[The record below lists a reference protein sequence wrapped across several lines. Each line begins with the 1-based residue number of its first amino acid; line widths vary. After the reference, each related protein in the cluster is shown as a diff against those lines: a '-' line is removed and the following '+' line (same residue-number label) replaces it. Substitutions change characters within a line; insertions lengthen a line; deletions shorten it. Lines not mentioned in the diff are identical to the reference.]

1 MILPLHE
8 RLRERL
14 LSTLRH
20 LYQLAPDA
28 LPYLPIEYPPKREL
42 GDLATPVAFE
52 LARRLRKAPRAIAQ
66 ELAAALGTID
76 SIARVEAA
84 PSGYLN
90 IYLDR
95 VAFTRGVFANLVPL
109 GSDPRTGT
117 STTGTGGRPQKAIV
131 EHTAINPNKAA
142 HIGHLRNSALGDT
155 LVRVQRFRGVPVEV
169 QNYIDDTGVQVADV
183 VVAFRELEHKSL
195 DDIRRI
201 ADSTRFDYFCWDLY
215 ARVTQWYDEDKARLK
230 IRAATL
236 HDIEHGGTEAS
247 AIAGFIADR
256 IVRCHLQT
264 MARLNVDYDLLTWEG
279 HILRLQFWARAFE
292 ILKEKGAVYLQ
303 TEGKLAGCWVMRIE
317 DDTPEGIGESA
328 AAAEGSGEPR
338 RSATEADPLRRGL
351 GIGEIDDS
359 EREKVI
365 VRSNGTVTYVG
376 KDIAYQF
383 WKLGLLGRDFHYR
396 QFGTRPNGSVLWS
409 TSETDGDAAHPPFGR
424 ASATYNVIDVRQ
436 SYLQKLLKQALR
448 TLGYAEQAER
458 ATHFSYE
465 MVALSNPTARTLG
478 YLAPDEPDDRRGFV
492 DVSGRKGQGVKAD
505 DLLDTLTLRAETEV
519 ARRNP
524 ELALAEHRRIADMIA
539 VAAVRYFMVKYSRTK
554 IIAFD
559 IDEALAFEGES
570 GPYLQYAV
578 VRAQN
583 IFAKLREREGLDE
596 AGVFAKLGGIGPAE
610 LAGEGD
616 SHDLWALILEAS
628 RLDEIVE
635 QVVRTLEFSVLAKYA
650 FGVAQMFNGFYHR
663 YPILNEE
670 QADARL
676 WRAAGV
682 AYVRVQLTRVLDLM
696 GIAVP
701 PRM

>member
-1 MILPLHE
+1 MDALQ
-8 RLRERL
+8 R
-14 LSTLRH
+14 
-20 LYQLAPDA
+20 LYQLPPDA
-28 LPYLPIEYPPKREL
+28 PLQIQIEYPPRREL

-66 ELAAALGTID
+66 EAAAAIGAID
-76 SIARVEAA
+76 GVSRIEAA
-84 PSGYLN
+84 PNGYLN
-90 IYLDR
+90 LFLARPEFVRNAGIA
-95 VAFTRGVFANLVPL
+95 VAGGGNSGVSI
-109 GSDPRTGT
+109 GE
-117 STTGTGGRPQKAIV
+117 TTGTQAAPGKTIV

-183 VVAFRELEHKSL
+183 VVGFLELERKTL
-195 DDIRRI
+195 ADIQRI
-201 ADSTRFDYFCWDLY
+201 ADSTRFDYYCWDLY
-215 ARVTQWYDEDKARLK
+215 ARVTQWYDEDKERLK
-230 IRAATL
+230 IRARAL
-236 HDIEHGGTEAS
+236 HDIEHGGNDAS
-247 AIAGFIADR
+247 DIAKFIAER

-292 ILKEKGAVYLQ
+292 ILKERGAVYLQ
-303 TEGKLAGCWVMRIE
+303 TEGKLAGCWVMRI
-317 DDTPEGIGESA
+317 DDAADAESPSGNSDSTPEDE
-328 AAAEGSGEPR
+328 AE
-338 RSATEADPLRRGL
+338 
-351 GIGEIDDS
+351 

-383 WKLGLLGRDFHYR
+383 WKLGLLGRDFQYR
-396 QFGTRPNGSVLWS
+396 PFATRPNGGVLWS
-409 TSETDGDAAHPPFGR
+409 TADSGGERAHPPFGH
-424 ASATYNVIDVRQ
+424 AAATYNVIDVRQ
-436 SYLQKLLKQALR
+436 AYLQKLLKQALR
-448 TLGYAEQAER
+448 TLGYTQQSER

-465 MVALSNPTARTLG
+465 MVALSNATARALG
-478 YLAPDEPDDRRGFV
+478 YLAESAPDDRRGFV

-505 DLLDTLTLRAETEV
+505 DLIDMLVSRAETEV
-519 ARRNP
+519 AKRNP
-524 ELALAEHRRIADMIA
+524 DFSASEHHRIAEMIA

-583 IFAKLREREGLDE
+583 IFAKLRDRDGLDE
-596 AGVFAKLGGIGPAE
+596 AAVFAGLASLPPTE
-610 LAGEGD
+610 LSGEGGT
-616 SHDLWALILEAS
+616 HDLWALILEAS

-650 FGVAQMFNGFYHR
+650 FGLAQMFNGFYHR

-670 QADARL
+670 RHDARL

-682 AYVRVQLTRVLDLM
+682 AYFRAQLTRALDLM

-701 PRM
+701 TRM